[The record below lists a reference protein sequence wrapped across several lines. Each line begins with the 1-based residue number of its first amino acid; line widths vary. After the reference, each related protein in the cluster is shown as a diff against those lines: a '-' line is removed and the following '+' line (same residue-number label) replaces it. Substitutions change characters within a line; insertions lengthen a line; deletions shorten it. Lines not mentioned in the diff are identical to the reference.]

1 MKKNTNTSVN
11 ISCRQFVDEHG
22 NGRVQVSSDISYNTK
37 DVINESYRLYNG
49 KHKTEKDSDGLQ
61 MIMVNI
67 AWIVYRT
74 LFYGSDVDT
83 KDAQLR
89 SLNGRGTSILQMLR
103 MAMISHLNRTG
114 FGDFIDDVRSDL
126 AAFGS
131 VLIKIVDGVPKT
143 VDLRNAVIPAHS
155 SDIQKT
161 GLVEHQYWT
170 YDDCLNHKKDWSKK
184 NWKIV
189 QEIFEKNSI
198 TGICQVKMD
207 EFWTYQEF
215 EGKMHK
221 VCERSIDMTNIDPK
235 IFDDS
240 SLWSPSIVLETFK
253 TPHKKRRATA
263 YLRKKYGTYEE
274 LFPYIYFPF
283 IKIKGR
289 GLGVGVFEILAGLN
303 TLYNERWYYSRKK
316 DILDLTSI
324 IVHKVKDGNRSLEQQ
339 NLANLTSGAVVQI
352 GIDEDLQRLIIDTK
366 TGELIASTD
375 KLFEIARQIVGIT
388 AQGAGQDMP
397 ATTTATVAIANKQT
411 AQNTYDFLIER
422 VSICLKNLFQDFYL
436 EQIVSELT
444 EEEVVSITGST
455 RELEEMDKW
464 LVENAVNQAV
474 VNEYD
479 KTGVYPTQE
488 EVDFIKQSAYN
499 GLKSLGKNRFPQ
511 IKKDV
516 LKDIDYYVEFY
527 INNEGFDKA
536 VKIQNLMQILQMD
549 TNLSREQI
557 EAVIIDLMGENSKQF
572 EKTEEEKKRDAATAQ
587 AEQDAAA
594 QNGKP
599 VNPLPQDQQ
608 FQYANAPIRR

>member
-1 MKKNTNTSVN
+1 MN
-11 ISCRQFVDEHG
+11 ISCKQFVDEHG
-22 NGRVQVSSDISYNTK
+22 RGTVQVSEGISYSTK

-61 MIMVNI
+61 MIMINI

-83 KDAQLR
+83 KDAQIR
-89 SLNGRGTSILQMLR
+89 SLNGKGTSILQMLR

-131 VLIKIVDGVPKT
+131 VLIKIVDGLPKT

-155 SDIQKT
+155 HEIQKT

-170 YDDCLNHKKDWSKK
+170 YDDCLNHKKDWSAE

-189 QEIFEKNSI
+189 EEIFEKNSI
-198 TGICQVKMD
+198 TGIFQVKMD
-207 EFWTYQEF
+207 EFWTFRIMEDK
-215 EGKMHK
+215 KMHK
-221 VCERSIDMTNIDPK
+221 VCVRSIDMTNIDPK
-235 IFDDS
+235 IFDDNS
-240 SLWSPSIVLETFK
+240 IWVPSIELETFK

-263 YLRKKYGTYEE
+263 YLRKKYGVYEE

-289 GLGVGVFEILAGLN
+289 GLGVGVFEILSGLN

-352 GIDEDLQRLIIDTK
+352 GLDEDLQRLIIDTK

-375 KLFEIARQIVGIT
+375 KLFEIARQTVGIT

-411 AQNTYDFLIER
+411 SQNTYDFLIER

-444 EEEVVSITGST
+444 EEEYVSITGST

-464 LVENAVNQAV
+464 LVENAVNASIV
-474 VNEYD
+474 AEYN
-479 KTGVYPTQE
+479 KTGVYPSQE
-488 EVDFIKQSAYN
+488 EADFIMKSAFK

-511 IKKDV
+511 ITKEV

-536 VKIQNLMQILQMD
+536 VKIQNMMQILQMD
-549 TNLSREQI
+549 TTLSREQI
-557 EAVIIDLMGENSKQF
+557 EAVIIDAMGENSKQF
-572 EKTEEEKKRDAATAQ
+572 EKTDEEKKRDAEATQAQ
-587 AEQDAAA
+587 AIQD
-594 QNGKP
+594 GKP

-608 FQYANAPIRR
+608 FQHANAPIRR

>member
-1 MKKNTNTSVN
+1 MN
-11 ISCRQFVDEHG
+11 ITTQQFITEHG
-22 NGRVQVSSDISYNTK
+22 DGTVQVSDGISYKTK

-49 KHKTEKDSDGLQ
+49 RHKSEKDEDGLQ
-61 MIMVNI
+61 MIMLNI

-74 LFYGSDVDT
+74 LFYGSDIDT
-83 KDAQLR
+83 KDAQVR
-89 SLNGRGTSILQMLR
+89 SLNGRGVKMLQMLR
-103 MAMISHLNRTG
+103 MAIVSHLNRTG
-114 FGDFIDDVRSDL
+114 FGDFIDDVRSDM

-155 SDIQKT
+155 SDIQNT

-170 YDDCLNHKKDWSKK
+170 YDECLKHKNDWSAE
-184 NWKIV
+184 NWDKV
-189 QEIFEKNSI
+189 EKIFEANSV
-198 TGICQVKMD
+198 TGIYQVKMD
-207 EFWTYQEF
+207 EFWTFREF

-240 SLWSPSIVLETFK
+240 SLWTPTLVLETFK

-263 YLRKKYGTYEE
+263 YLRKKYGETEE

-316 DILDLTSI
+316 DILDMTSI

-339 NLANLTSGAVVQI
+339 NLANLKSGAIVQI

-397 ATTTATVAIANKQT
+397 STTTATVAIANKQVS
-411 AQNTYDFLIER
+411 QNTYDFLIER
-422 VSICLKNLFQDFYL
+422 VSICLKQLFQDFYL

-455 RELEEMDKW
+455 KELEELDKW
-464 LVENAVNQAV
+464 LVENAVNAAIM
-474 VNEYD
+474 NEYNL
-479 KTGVYPTQE
+479 TGVYPTPE
-488 EVDFIKQSAYN
+488 EADFIMQSAHK
-499 GLKSLGKNRFPQ
+499 GLQSLGRNRFPE
-511 IKKDV
+511 IKKEI

-527 INNEGFDKA
+527 INSEGFDKA
-536 VKIQNLMQILQMD
+536 VKIQNLMQILQNN
-549 TNLSREQI
+549 TTLSREQI
-557 EAVIIDLMGENSKQF
+557 EMAIMDLMGENSMQF
-572 EKTEEEKKRDAATAQ
+572 EKTPEEKKADEAAAMAQ
-587 AEQDAAA
+587 AQADG
-594 QNGKP
+594 NP

>member
-1 MKKNTNTSVN
+1 MN
-11 ISCRQFVDEHG
+11 ISIRNFIDEHG
-22 NGRVQVSSDISYNTK
+22 NGTVQVSDDISYNTK

-49 KHKTEKDSDGLQ
+49 KHKTEKDGDGLQ
-61 MIMVNI
+61 MIMLNI

-74 LFYGSDVDT
+74 LFYGSDIDT
-83 KDAQLR
+83 KDAQVR
-89 SLNGRGTSILQMLR
+89 SLNGRGTRLLQMLR
-103 MAMISHLNRTG
+103 MAIISHLNRTG
-114 FGDFIDDVRSDL
+114 FGDFIDDVRSDM

-155 SDIQKT
+155 HDIQKT
-161 GLVEHQYWT
+161 GLVEHQFWT
-170 YDDCLNHKKDWSKK
+170 YDECLKHKKDWSEK
-184 NWKIV
+184 NWKII
-189 QEIFEKNSI
+189 EETFEKNATS
-198 TGICQVKMD
+198 GIFQVKMD
-207 EFWTYQEF
+207 EFWTFQEF

-221 VCERSIDMTNIDPK
+221 VCERSLDMSNIDPK
-235 IFDDS
+235 IFEDKTMWQPT
-240 SLWSPSIVLETFK
+240 LVLETFK
-253 TPHKKRRATA
+253 TPHTKRWATA
-263 YLRKKYGTYEE
+263 YLRKKYVEKEE

-289 GLGVGVFEILAGLN
+289 GLGVGVFEILSGLN

-411 AQNTYDFLIER
+411 SQNTYDFLIER
-422 VSICLKNLFQDFYL
+422 VSICLKQLFQDFYL

-444 EEEVVSITGST
+444 EEEVVAISGST

-464 LVENAVNQAV
+464 LVENAVNKAIMD
-474 VNEYD
+474 EYD
-479 KTGVYPTQE
+479 KTGVYPAQE
-488 EVDFIKQSAYN
+488 EVDFIKQSAYD
-499 GLKSLGKNRFPQ
+499 GLKSLGKNRFPE
-511 IKKDV
+511 IKKDI

-536 VKIQNLMQILQMD
+536 VKIQNLMQILQMN
-549 TNLSREQI
+549 TTLSREQI
-557 EAVIIDLMGENSKQF
+557 EAVIMDAMGENSKQF
-572 EKTEEEKKRDAATAQ
+572 EKTDEEKKREAEMAMAQMAA
-587 AEQDAAA
+587 E
-594 QNGKP
+594 GKP
-599 VNPLPQDQQ
+599 TNPLPPDQQ
-608 FQYANAPIRR
+608 FQNANAPIRR